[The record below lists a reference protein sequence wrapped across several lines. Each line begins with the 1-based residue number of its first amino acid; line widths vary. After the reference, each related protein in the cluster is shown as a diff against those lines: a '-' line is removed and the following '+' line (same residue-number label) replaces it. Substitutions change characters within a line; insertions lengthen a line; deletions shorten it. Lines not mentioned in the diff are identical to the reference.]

1 MTQFNH
7 IGSTEERQLAATK
20 ADAVLNALQDK
31 TPAEIDAW
39 IDANVNSVA
48 DVKELFKR
56 IMKLLAVLARRM

>member
-1 MTQFNH
+1 MSQHNYT
-7 IGSTEERQLAATK
+7 GTVSELQLKATK